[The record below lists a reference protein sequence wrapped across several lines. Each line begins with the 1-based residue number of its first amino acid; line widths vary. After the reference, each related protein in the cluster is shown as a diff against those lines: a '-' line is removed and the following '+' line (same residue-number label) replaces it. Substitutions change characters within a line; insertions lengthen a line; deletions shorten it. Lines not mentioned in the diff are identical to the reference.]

1 MDKIILKILREETR
15 RLQVESHDIYLDRV
29 IGLVSLITEN
39 DDGEREPDM
48 VWDFTD
54 IKQNIDKSK
63 SWVKTKEDV
72 IEYLKNLLK
81 KLENVRVPIKNK
93 IIKYVLYS
101 FLGILTMSQIITI
114 EDEIS
119 GTKLNSVKPKTVQSI
134 RPKQEKIVDVKIR
147 QVSPDLI
154 DHLKYEEG
162 SIYDKGEPVLTAYD
176 LGDGAYTI
184 GYGHAIFRDPRRGD
198 NGGKYKFL
206 PKYNRITPGRT
217 TITKEQAE
225 ILLNDDVQIATESL
239 NKILNDWEEQGIK
252 PKITQGMYNSMI
264 SLIFNMGITNF
275 RKSDFIQLVKQNK
288 LEEAREEIKNISS
301 NLFRKYPGL
310 KIRRENE
317 YEMFKWQLIDIY
329 N

>member
-1 MDKIILKILREETR
+1 MDKLILKILREETR
-15 RLQVESHDIYLDRV
+15 RLQIESHEIYLDRV
-29 IGLVSLITEN
+29 VGLASLITEN
-39 DDGEREPDM
+39 ENNEKEPDM

-63 SWVKTKEDV
+63 GWVKTKEDV

-81 KLENVRVPIKNK
+81 KLENVQIPIKNK
-93 IIKYVLYS
+93 ILKYVLYS
-101 FLGILTMSQIITI
+101 FLGILTISQITSI
-114 EDEIS
+114 EDEVS
-119 GTKLNSVKPKTVQSI
+119 GTKVNSNPNRSI
-134 RPKQEKIVDVKIR
+134 QITKPKQEKVIDVKIR

-154 DHLKYEEG
+154 DHLKNEEG

-184 GYGHAIFRDPRRGD
+184 GYGHAVFRNPRRGD

-206 PKYNRITPGRT
+206 PKYSKIRPGKT
-217 TITKEQAE
+217 KITKEQAE
-225 ILLNDDVQIATESL
+225 ILLNDDIQIATESL

-252 PKITQGMYNSMI
+252 PNITQGMYNSMV

-275 RKSDFIQLVKQNK
+275 RRSDFIQLVKRNR

-310 KIRRENE
+310 KVRRENE
-317 YEMFKWQLIDIY
+317 YEMFK
-329 N
+329 

>member
-1 MDKIILKILREETR
+1 MDKLILKILREETR
-15 RLQVESHDIYLDRV
+15 RLQIESHDIYLDRV
-29 IGLVSLITEN
+29 VNLVSLLTEN
-39 DDGEREPDM
+39 DEEKEPDM

-54 IKQNIDKSK
+54 VKQNIDKSK
-63 SWVKTKEDV
+63 GWVKTKEDV

-81 KLENVRVPIKNK
+81 KLENVQIPVKKK
-93 IIKYVLYS
+93 ILKYVLYS
-101 FLGILTMSQIITI
+101 FLGILTMTQIVSI
-114 EDEIS
+114 EDEVM
-119 GTKLNSVKPKTVQSI
+119 GTKGGNPTITTSTRLPQI
-134 RPKQEKIVDVKIR
+134 PKQKKVVDVKVR
-147 QVSPDLI
+147 EVSPDLI
-154 DHLKYEEG
+154 EHLKYEEG
-162 SIYDKGEPVLTAYD
+162 SMYDKGEPVLTAYD

-184 GYGHAIFRDPRRGD
+184 GYGHAIFSNPRRGD

-225 ILLNDDVQIATESL
+225 ILLNDDIQIATESL

-317 YEMFKWQLIDIY
+317 YEIFK
-329 N
+329 

>member
-1 MDKIILKILREETR
+1 MDKLILKILKEETR
-15 RLQVESHDIYLDRV
+15 RLQIESHNIYLDRV
-29 IGLVSLITEN
+29 VNLVSLLTEN
-39 DDGEREPDM
+39 DDEREPDM

-54 IKQNIDKSK
+54 VKQNIDKSK
-63 SWVKTKEDV
+63 GWVKTKEDV

-81 KLENVRVPIKNK
+81 KLENVQLPVKKK
-93 IIKYVLYS
+93 ILKYVLYS
-101 FLGILTMSQIITI
+101 FLGILTMTQIVSI
-114 EDEIS
+114 EDEVI
-119 GTKLNSVKPKTVQSI
+119 GTKVDSTPNNITQVVKPKQKKV
-134 RPKQEKIVDVKIR
+134 VDVKIR
-147 QVSPDLI
+147 EVSPDLI
-154 DHLKYEEG
+154 GHLKYEEG

-184 GYGHAIFRDPRRGD
+184 GYGHAIFSNPRRGD

-206 PKYNRITPGRT
+206 PKYNKITPGRT

-225 ILLNDDVQIATESL
+225 ILLNDDIQIATESL

-252 PKITQGMYNSMI
+252 PKISQGMYNSMI

-317 YEMFKWQLIDIY
+317 YGMFKL
-329 N
+329 

>member
-1 MDKIILKILREETR
+1 MDKLILKILKEETR
-15 RLQVESHDIYLDRV
+15 RLQIESHNIYLDRV
-29 IGLVSLITEN
+29 VNLVSLLTEN
-39 DDGEREPDM
+39 DDEREPDM

-54 IKQNIDKSK
+54 VKQNIDKSK
-63 SWVKTKEDV
+63 GWVKTKEDV

-81 KLENVRVPIKNK
+81 KLENVQLPVKKK
-93 IIKYVLYS
+93 ILKYVLYS
-101 FLGILTMSQIITI
+101 FLGILTMTQIVSI
-114 EDEIS
+114 EDEVI
-119 GTKLNSVKPKTVQSI
+119 GTKVDGTPNNITQVVKPKQKKV
-134 RPKQEKIVDVKIR
+134 VDVKVR
-147 QVSPDLI
+147 EVSPDLI
-154 DHLKYEEG
+154 EHLKYEEG

-184 GYGHAIFRDPRRGD
+184 GYGHAIFSNPRRGD

-225 ILLNDDVQIATESL
+225 ILLNDDIQIATESL
-239 NKILNDWEEQGIK
+239 NKILNDWDEQGIK
-252 PKITQGMYNSMI
+252 PKISQGMYNSMI

-275 RKSDFIQLVKQNK
+275 RKSDFIQLVKRNK

-317 YEMFKWQLIDIY
+317 YGMFK
-329 N
+329 